1 MNDSLEWEFNKET
14 QNKTLLGTILRRT
27 QMIKCYFSDVSEHDM
42 DMLFMEEFI
51 CSNEFRNLFTNQ
63 VGFSNARILS
73 AHSSKRDPLYGESD
87 ITVILESAG
96 ERIGLLIEDK
106 IDAIAMPEQAT
117 RYFLRG
123 DKGIKSGEYGQFF
136 VFIVAPRKYLIEN
149 SEAHKYPNK
158 IEYETVLA
166 YFEQLND
173 PRSEF
178 KIQQIRKAIE
188 KQKKG
193 YQVDADNAVTGFW
206 RKYSE
211 QQKKHYPGLLLL
223 YNGEEKGSNATW
235 IRFNTVIPGL
245 YMYHKA
251 EAGFV
256 DMTFDGCADRIVALE
271 GLLAETIGDYLKD
284 GFTVQRTGKAAAIRL
299 IVPVLDMHI
308 PFENQIEKTNACLE
322 TVKKMSDFAKSLDY
336 TKTRKLLSKSHIIG
350 EIQ

>member
-1 MNDSLEWEFNKET
+1 
-14 QNKTLLGTILRRT
+14 
-27 QMIKCYFSDVSEHDM
+27 MIKCYFSDVSEHDM

-188 KQKKG
+188 KVIKWTPITPLPVFGASTLSNKRSTILAFSFFITERKKVRMRHGSDSTQSFPDCTCTTKQKP
-193 YQVDADNAVTGFW
+193 D
-206 RKYSE
+206 
-211 QQKKHYPGLLLL
+211 L
-223 YNGEEKGSNATW
+223 W
-235 IRFNTVIPGL
+235 I
-245 YMYHKA
+245 
-251 EAGFV
+251 
-256 DMTFDGCADRIVALE
+256 
-271 GLLAETIGDYLKD
+271 
-284 GFTVQRTGKAAAIRL
+284 
-299 IVPVLDMHI
+299 
-308 PFENQIEKTNACLE
+308 
-322 TVKKMSDFAKSLDY
+322 
-336 TKTRKLLSKSHIIG
+336 
-350 EIQ
+350 